1 MQGSAWTFGDLA
13 RATIVNHAS
22 FAINVVITLL
32 LTPLVFDRLGAADYG
47 LWILVLSQVSL
58 LGLLDLDL
66 HDSVVR
72 SVSAARASGEMGRL
86 PATIANALLLAIG
99 ISAIGAIV
107 VALLSKY
114 LLMDLYAGA
123 DQDQV
128 VPALIVAG
136 LVFFCCGQLSSIPE
150 GVLLGGKRFVASE
163 VVGVAAAVS
172 NAVLTAVTLLGGGGL
187 IELAVVT
194 SINTIVWTGV
204 TFLVARRRVPDLPI
218 GVRHASREGETWR
231 PLFSFFAWST
241 IIGIAMTAIHD
252 TDTILLGALVS
263 ASAIAMFELALKV
276 PLALWSITETTF
288 WGVFPYSADLQ
299 GRQRPD
305 LLRRTFTLGTRMA
318 TVLSAFFLV
327 AFWFVGPLALEWWV
341 GPIEDGAR
349 LLRLGLAVNVIY
361 GAFLVAE
368 SLLYGCGQQRALAAI
383 YGLGSLLGVPLLAG
397 CIALW
402 GATGAVLG
410 TALMGGLFLAGM
422 LLRTSRFV
430 ELPVRN
436 VISGMLLRPLLP
448 LIPAV
453 ALMLAVD
460 TIAPHDALDRI
471 GTSLIGI
478 VSFVVA
484 AAFLTFT
491 AAEREAGRRYALS
504 WLAARESLRNGRL
517 LRRVPR

>member
-1 MQGSAWTFGDLA
+1 MQGHAWTFGDLA

-32 LTPLVFDRLGAADYG
+32 LTPLVFDRLGASDYG

-58 LGLLDLDL
+58 LGLLDFDL

-72 SVSAARASGEMGRL
+72 SVSSARASGETGRL

-99 ISAIGAIV
+99 ISAVGAIV
-107 VALLSKY
+107 VALLSRY
-114 LLMDLYAGA
+114 LLTDLYAGA
-123 DQDQV
+123 DQAEV
-128 VPALIVAG
+128 VRALVAAG
-136 LVFFCCGQLSSIPE
+136 LVFFCCEQLSSIPE

-163 VVGVAAAVS
+163 IVGVAAAIS
-172 NAVLTAVTLLGGGGL
+172 NAVLTALILLSGGGL
-187 IELAVVT
+187 VELAVVT
-194 SINTIVWTGV
+194 AINAVVWTGV

-218 GVRHASREGETWR
+218 GVRHASRDRETWR
-231 PLFSFFAWST
+231 PLLSFFAWST
-241 IIGIAMTAIHD
+241 IIGLAMTAIHD

-299 GRQRPD
+299 GRKRPD
-305 LLRRTFTLGTRMA
+305 LLQRTFTLGTRMA

-341 GPIEDGAR
+341 GPITDGTT

-368 SLLYGCGQQRALAAI
+368 SLLYGCGQQRSLAAI
-383 YGLGSLLGVPLLAG
+383 YGLGSVLGVPLLAG

-410 TALMGGLFLAGM
+410 TVPMGGLFLAGM
-422 LLRTSRFV
+422 LFRTSRFV
-430 ELPVRN
+430 DLPVRR
-436 VISGMLLRPLLP
+436 VVGDTLLRPLLP
-448 LIPAV
+448 LIPAM

-460 TIAPHDALDRI
+460 AVASHEALGRI

-478 VSFVVA
+478 VAFVAA

-491 AAEREAGRRYALS
+491 AAEREAGRHYALS
-504 WLAARESLRNGRL
+504 WLEARESLWNGRL
-517 LRRVPR
+517 RRAAR